1 MKLCRYGH
9 ARAEK
14 PGLIDA
20 AGALRDL
27 SGHVEDIGPAQLD
40 PARLKQLAAIDPATL
55 PRVQGTPRLGVPFAG
70 TRHFLAIGL
79 NYQDAMPALPR
90 PIEPALMFKS
100 VSCIQGANDPVT
112 IPPHSLK
119 TDWEV
124 EMGVVIGRR
133 ASYVE
138 REAAP
143 DYIAG
148 YCVVNDIC
156 ERDYQMERGGTLD
169 KGKGCPTFG
178 PVGPWLVTADEVG
191 DPQDLA
197 LWLEVNGV
205 LMQFDNSRH
214 MIFSARDIVAHVS
227 RFMILEP
234 GDIIS
239 SGTPPGIGMSQTP
252 NPIFLKPGDVVT
264 LGIEK
269 LGQQR
274 QTFVAW
280 SPQ

>member
-1 MKLCRYGH
+1 
-9 ARAEK
+9 
-14 PGLIDA
+14 
-20 AGALRDL
+20 
-27 SGHVEDIGPAQLD
+27 
-40 PARLKQLAAIDPATL
+40 
-55 PRVQGTPRLGVPFAG
+55 
-70 TRHFLAIGL
+70 
-79 NYQDAMPALPR
+79 
-90 PIEPALMFKS
+90 
-100 VSCIQGANDPVT
+100 
-112 IPPHSLK
+112 
-119 TDWEV
+119 
-124 EMGVVIGRR
+124 
-133 ASYVE
+133 
-138 REAAP
+138 
-143 DYIAG
+143 
-148 YCVVNDIC
+148 
-156 ERDYQMERGGTLD
+156 MERGGTLD

-205 LMQFDNSRH
+205 LMQSDNSRH

-227 RFMILEP
+227 SFMILEP

-239 SGTPPGIGMSQTP
+239 CGTPAGIGMSKTP
-252 NPIFLKPGDVVT
+252 NPVFLKPGDVVR